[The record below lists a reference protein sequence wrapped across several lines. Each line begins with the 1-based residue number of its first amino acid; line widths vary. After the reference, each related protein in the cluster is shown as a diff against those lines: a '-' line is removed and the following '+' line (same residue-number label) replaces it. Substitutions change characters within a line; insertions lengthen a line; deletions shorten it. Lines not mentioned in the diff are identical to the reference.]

1 MNGMEQVRTLHA
13 HADWTLR
20 TFPLP
25 GHVMV
30 LTATGWRRGWL
41 VAREN
46 GQAGW
51 SGLVQYELGDAEITE
66 YLAAD
71 HIASPDLWLTSEPTS
86 DEQRGLPNGTRS

>member
-1 MNGMEQVRTLHA
+1 MNGMEHVRNLQA

-30 LTATGWRRGWL
+30 LTQTGWRRGWL
-41 VAREN
+41 VARDN
-46 GQAGW
+46 GPAGW
-51 SGLVQYELGDAEITE
+51 SGLVQYELGDVEVTE

-71 HIASPDLWLTSEPTS
+71 RIASPDLWLTSEPTS
-86 DEQRGLPNGTRS
+86 DEQRDQPTGTHS

>member
-13 HADWTLR
+13 HADWTLHN
-20 TFPLP
+20 FPLP

-30 LTATGWRRGWL
+30 LTATGWHRGWL

-46 GQAGW
+46 GPAGW
-51 SGLVQYELGDAEITE
+51 SGLVQYELGDLEITE

-71 HIASPDLWLTSEPTS
+71 HIASPDLWLTTEPTS
-86 DEQRGLPNGTRS
+86 DE